1 MRNLPILTL
10 KIFEYI
16 AEQNFKELIMDL
28 SSEKIKYYLYQILL
42 ALDYC
47 HSKGIIHRDVKPLNM
62 IVDEETDTLK
72 LIDWGLSE
80 FYLPDQDYNVRVASR
95 PYKGPE
101 LLIGY
106 KKYGFSLDIWST
118 GCVFAQ
124 MVNFLSHI
132 LDFQTRPHVPRKG

>member
-1 MRNLPILTL
+1 
-10 KIFEYI
+10 
-16 AEQNFKELIMDL
+16 MDL
-28 SSEKIKYYLYQILL
+28 TSEKIKYYLYQILL

-80 FYLPDQDYNVRVASR
+80 FYLPDQEYNVRVASR

-124 MVNFLSHI
+124 MVSR
-132 LDFQTRPHVPRKG
+132 QVC